1 MAVKA
6 ESTGAIDAIWVGDSI
21 LSKPRLECIPLLG
34 AIAAR
39 TSRVKLGVA
48 CMATIAQRNPVLLA
62 LQWAS
67 LDVLS
72 NGRTWL
78 AACMGYPASQHPMA
92 AKELEVMGI
101 ASKERPG
108 RLEEM
113 IQALRL
119 LWSDE
124 HASFHGKYY
133 SFDDV
138 NLLPKPAQRPCPI
151 YIAGTPRPA
160 QIGERGVERSLRR
173 IARYADG
180 WMSNQIELA
189 MFKDYQ
195 GRLRE
200 MVTEEGRDPNAFK
213 TVLYYG
219 VSVNRDR
226 EQAFREAKT
235 FLDAYY
241 QKDFTREGVE
251 IWTACGPVEHCVD
264 CLRGFIEAGV
274 DHVAIRPIGDDLNQ
288 QFVMFLGRTYSRA
301 AGGNRQ
307 GRLAPRTSRQEDGIY
322 NRSMKPLFSISRI
335 KRESMKSSGFAS
347 RALGCAFSKVFNS
360 TPTPSAVGYG
370 GISRCSVTRS

>member
-1 MAVKA
+1 MLGAMASGKTTFGLTLSNRALITRGTPPSELIDMAVKA
-6 ESTGAIDAIWVGDSI
+6 ESTGAINAIWVGDSI

-67 LDVLS
+67 LDALS

-92 AKELEVMGI
+92 AKELEVMGV
-101 ASKERPG
+101 ASKERPK

-113 IQALRL
+113 IEAVRL

-151 YIAGTPRPA
+151 YIAGTPRAA

-226 EQAFREAKT
+226 EQAFREAKA

-251 IWTACGPVEHCVD
+251 IWTACGPVERCVD
-264 CLRGFIEAGV
+264 CLRGFIDAGV
-274 DHVAIRPIGDDLNQ
+274 DHVAIRPIGADLNQ
-288 QFVMFLGRTYSRA
+288 QFVIFLEKLIPALQAVTDKA
-301 AGGNRQ
+301 A
-307 GRLAPRTSRQEDGIY
+307 
-322 NRSMKPLFSISRI
+322 
-335 KRESMKSSGFAS
+335 
-347 RALGCAFSKVFNS
+347 
-360 TPTPSAVGYG
+360 
-370 GISRCSVTRS
+370 

>member
-1 MAVKA
+1 MPKTQTSFGLTLSNRALVTRGTQAKELIDMAVQA
-6 ESTGAIDAIWVGDSI
+6 EGTGTIDAIWVGDSI
-21 LSKPRLECIPLLG
+21 ISKPRLECIPLLG
-34 AIAAR
+34 AIASH

-72 NGRTWL
+72 GGRTWL

-92 AKELEVMGI
+92 AKELQVMGI
-101 ASKERPG
+101 ESKDRPG

-113 IQALRL
+113 IQALRV

-124 HASFHGKYY
+124 HATFRGKYY

-138 NLLPKPAQRPCPI
+138 DLLPKPAQQPCPI
-151 YIAGTPRPA
+151 YIAGTPRTT

-180 WMSNQIELA
+180 WMTNQIELA
-189 MFKDYQ
+189 MFRDYL

-200 MVTEEGRDPNAFK
+200 MLVEEGRDPKKFK

-219 VSVNRDR
+219 ISVNRDR
-226 EQAFREAKT
+226 DQAFREAKI

-241 QKDFTREGVE
+241 QKDFTRQGVE
-251 IWTACGPVEHCVD
+251 IWNACGPVEHCVD
-264 CLRGFIEAGV
+264 CVRGFINVGV
-274 DHVAIRPIGDDLNQ
+274 DHVTIRPIGEDLNE
-288 QFVMFLGRTYSRA
+288 QFRIYLEEVLPALNSA
-301 AGGNRQ
+301 AATG
-307 GRLAPRTSRQEDGIY
+307 A
-322 NRSMKPLFSISRI
+322 
-335 KRESMKSSGFAS
+335 
-347 RALGCAFSKVFNS
+347 
-360 TPTPSAVGYG
+360 AVG
-370 GISRCSVTRS
+370 

>member
-1 MAVKA
+1 MTKKKPTFGLTLSNRALVTRGTPPEELIDMAVRA
-6 ESTGAIDAIWVGDSI
+6 EAVGAVDAIWVGDSI

-34 AIAAR
+34 AIAGR

-72 NGRTWL
+72 GGRTWL

-92 AKELEVMGI
+92 AKELEVMGV

-119 LWSDE
+119 LWSEE

-151 YIAGTPRPA
+151 YIAGTPRAA
-160 QIGERGVERSLRR
+160 QIGARGVERSLRR
-173 IARYADG
+173 MARYADG
-180 WMSNQIELA
+180 WMSNQIEVSMFRDHLA
-189 MFKDYQ
+189 
-195 GRLRE
+195 RLRE
-200 MVTEEGRDPNAFK
+200 MLVEEGRDPDAFK

-219 VSVNRDR
+219 VSVNNDR

-241 QKDFTREGVE
+241 QKDFSRQGVE
-251 IWTACGPVEHCVD
+251 IWTACGPVEHCIACVKE
-264 CLRGFIEAGV
+264 FIEAAV
-274 DHVAIRPIGDDLNQ
+274 DHVTIRPIGADLNA
-288 QFVMFLGRTYSRA
+288 QFRIYLEEILPALNA
-301 AGGNRQ
+301 AN
-307 GRLAPRTSRQEDGIY
+307 
-322 NRSMKPLFSISRI
+322 
-335 KRESMKSSGFAS
+335 ES
-347 RALGCAFSKVFNS
+347 
-360 TPTPSAVGYG
+360 
-370 GISRCSVTRS
+370 

>member
-1 MAVKA
+1 MLPGMAKKITSIGLTLSNRALVTKGTPPEELIDMAARA
-6 ESTGAIDAIWVGDSI
+6 ERSGDVDAVWVGDSI

-39 TSRVKLGVA
+39 TSRLKLGVA

-72 NGRTWL
+72 GGRTWL

-92 AKELEVMGI
+92 AKELEVMGV

-113 IQALRL
+113 LQALRR
-119 LWSDE
+119 LWSEE

-138 NLLPKPAQRPCPI
+138 NLLPKPVQRPCPI
-151 YIAGTPRPA
+151 YIAGTPRPT

-180 WMSNQIELA
+180 WMTNQIELS
-189 MFKDYQ
+189 MFQDYRE
-195 GRLRE
+195 RLRQ
-200 MVTEEGRDPNAFK
+200 MLSEEGRDPNAFK
-213 TVLYYG
+213 TALYYG
-219 VSVNRDR
+219 ICVNRDR
-226 EQAFREAKT
+226 DRAFRQAKT

-241 QKDFTREGVE
+241 QKDFTRAGVE
-251 IWTACGPVEHCVD
+251 IWTACGPVEHCVR
-264 CLRGFIEAGV
+264 CINEFVEAGV
-274 DHVAIRPIGDDLNQ
+274 DHVAIRPIGDDLNE
-288 QFVMFLGRTYSRA
+288 QFEIFLVEILPA
-301 AGGNRQ
+301 LRQ
-307 GRLAPRTSRQEDGIY
+307 
-322 NRSMKPLFSISRI
+322 
-335 KRESMKSSGFAS
+335 
-347 RALGCAFSKVFNS
+347 
-360 TPTPSAVGYG
+360 
-370 GISRCSVTRS
+370 

>member
-1 MAVKA
+1 MSARKTSFGLTLSNRALVTRGTQPKDLIDMAVQA
-6 ESTGAIDAIWVGDSI
+6 EDTGAIDAVWVGDSI

-34 AIAAR
+34 AIAAH

-72 NGRTWL
+72 GGRTWL
-78 AACMGYPASQHPMA
+78 VACMGYPASQHPMA
-92 AKELEVMGI
+92 AKELEVMGVE
-101 ASKERPG
+101 SKERPG

-113 IQALRL
+113 IQALRA

-124 HASFHGKYY
+124 HASFRGKYY

-138 NLLPKPAQRPCPI
+138 NLLPKPAQQPCPI
-151 YIAGTPRPA
+151 YIAGTPRPS

-173 IARYADG
+173 IACYADG
-180 WMSNQIELA
+180 WMTNQIELA
-189 MFKDYQ
+189 MFRDYS

-200 MVTEEGRDPNAFK
+200 MLVEEGRDPNKFK

-219 VSVNRDR
+219 ISVNNDRDK
-226 EQAFREAKT
+226 ALREAKT

-251 IWTACGPVEHCVD
+251 IWNACGPVEHCVD
-264 CLRGFIEAGV
+264 CVRGFINAGV
-274 DHVAIRPIGDDLNQ
+274 DHVTIRPIGEDLNE
-288 QFVMFLGRTYSRA
+288 QFRVYLEEVLPALNSVA
-301 AGGNRQ
+301 A
-307 GRLAPRTSRQEDGIY
+307 A
-322 NRSMKPLFSISRI
+322 
-335 KRESMKSSGFAS
+335 
-347 RALGCAFSKVFNS
+347 
-360 TPTPSAVGYG
+360 
-370 GISRCSVTRS
+370 

>member
-1 MAVKA
+1 MLAAMPEKKTTFGITLSNRAVLTQGTKAKDLIDMSVKA
-6 ESTGAIDAIWVGDSI
+6 EHTGAIDAVWVGDSI

-34 AIAAR
+34 AIASH

-72 NGRTWL
+72 SGRTWL

-101 ASKERPG
+101 KSKERPG

-138 NLLPKPAQRPCPI
+138 DLLPKPAQRPCPI

-160 QIGERGVERSLRR
+160 QLGDGGVERSLRR
-173 IARYADG
+173 IARCADG
-180 WMSNQIELA
+180 WMTNQIELA
-189 MFKDYQ
+189 MFQEYSA
-195 GRLRE
+195 RLRE
-200 MVTEEGRDPNAFK
+200 MLVQEGRDPSAFK

-219 VSVNRDR
+219 VAVNNDRDR
-226 EQAFREAKT
+226 AFREAKT

-251 IWTACGPVEHCVD
+251 IWTACGPVEHCVE
-264 CLRGFIEAGV
+264 CVRGFIDAGV
-274 DHVAIRPIGDDLNQ
+274 DHVTIRPIGDNLEE
-288 QFVMFLGRTYSRA
+288 QFDIFLGKVLPALTQVRA
-301 AGGNRQ
+301 
-307 GRLAPRTSRQEDGIY
+307 
-322 NRSMKPLFSISRI
+322 
-335 KRESMKSSGFAS
+335 
-347 RALGCAFSKVFNS
+347 
-360 TPTPSAVGYG
+360 
-370 GISRCSVTRS
+370 

>member
-1 MAVKA
+1 MLAAMSQHKTSFGLTLSNRALVTQGTQPKELIDMAVKA
-6 ESTGAIDAIWVGDSI
+6 ENSGVIDAIWVGDSI

-34 AIAAR
+34 AIAAH

-72 NGRTWL
+72 GGRTWL

-101 ASKERPG
+101 KSKERPG

-113 IQALRL
+113 IGALRV

-133 SFDDV
+133 SFDEV
-138 NLLPKPAQRPCPI
+138 NLLPKPAQQPCPI
-151 YIAGTPRPA
+151 YIAGTPRPS
-160 QIGERGVERSLRR
+160 QIGDGGVERSLRR

-180 WMSNQIELA
+180 WMTNQIELA
-189 MFKDYQ
+189 MFQDYR
-195 GRLRE
+195 GRLRQ
-200 MVTEEGRDPNAFK
+200 MLVEEGRDPEQFK

-226 EQAFREAKT
+226 DQAFRQAKT

-241 QKDFTREGVE
+241 QKDFTRPGVE
-251 IWTACGPVEHCVD
+251 IWTACGPLEHCVD
-264 CLRGFIEAGV
+264 CVRGFIDAGV
-274 DHVAIRPIGDDLNQ
+274 DHVTIRPIGDDLKH
-288 QFVMFLGRTYSRA
+288 QFNNFLQDVVPALNSA
-301 AGGNRQ
+301 AAN
-307 GRLAPRTSRQEDGIY
+307 A
-322 NRSMKPLFSISRI
+322 
-335 KRESMKSSGFAS
+335 A
-347 RALGCAFSKVFNS
+347 
-360 TPTPSAVGYG
+360 
-370 GISRCSVTRS
+370 

>member
-1 MAVKA
+1 MAVQA
-6 ESTGAIDAIWVGDSI
+6 EETGTIDAIWVGDSI

-34 AIAAR
+34 AIAAH

-67 LDVLS
+67 LDALS
-72 NGRTWL
+72 GGRTWL

-92 AKELEVMGI
+92 AKELQVMGI
-101 ASKERPG
+101 ESKERPQ

-113 IQALRL
+113 IQALRA

-138 NLLPKPAQRPCPI
+138 NLLPKPAQQPCPI
-151 YIAGTPRPA
+151 YIAGTPRPT

-180 WMSNQIELA
+180 WMTNQIELA
-189 MFKDYQ
+189 MFQDHL

-200 MVTEEGRDPNAFK
+200 ILVEEGRDPNNFK
-213 TVLYYG
+213 TILYYG

-241 QKDFTREGVE
+241 QKDFTRQGVE
-251 IWTACGPVEHCVD
+251 IWNACGPVEHCVD
-264 CLRGFIEAGV
+264 CVRGFIKAGV
-274 DHVAIRPIGDDLNQ
+274 DHVTIRPIGEDLNE
-288 QFVMFLGRTYSRA
+288 QFRIYLEEVLPALSSIA
-301 AGGNRQ
+301 AN
-307 GRLAPRTSRQEDGIY
+307 A
-322 NRSMKPLFSISRI
+322 
-335 KRESMKSSGFAS
+335 A
-347 RALGCAFSKVFNS
+347 
-360 TPTPSAVGYG
+360 
-370 GISRCSVTRS
+370 

>member
-1 MAVKA
+1 MLAPMPETKTTFGITLSNRAVLTQGTQAKDLIDMSVKA
-6 ESTGAIDAIWVGDSI
+6 ENTGAIDAVWVGDSI

-34 AIAAR
+34 AIASH

-72 NGRTWL
+72 GGRTWL

-92 AKELEVMGI
+92 AKELEVMGVN
-101 ASKERPG
+101 SKERPG

-124 HASFHGKYY
+124 QASFHGKYY

-151 YIAGTPRPA
+151 YIAGTPRPS
-160 QIGERGVERSLRR
+160 QIGDGGVERSLRR

-180 WMSNQIELA
+180 WMTNQIELG
-189 MFKDYQ
+189 MFQEYST
-195 GRLRE
+195 RLRD
-200 MVTEEGRDPNAFK
+200 MLVQEGRDPRAFK

-219 VSVNRDR
+219 VSVNNDRDR
-226 EQAFREAKT
+226 AFREAKT

-241 QKDFTREGVE
+241 QKDFTRQGVE

-264 CLRGFIEAGV
+264 CVRKFIEAGV
-274 DHVAIRPIGDDLNQ
+274 DHVTIRPIGENLDA
-288 QFVMFLGRTYSRA
+288 QFDIFLQEVLPALRQVA
-301 AGGNRQ
+301 A
-307 GRLAPRTSRQEDGIY
+307 
-322 NRSMKPLFSISRI
+322 
-335 KRESMKSSGFAS
+335 
-347 RALGCAFSKVFNS
+347 
-360 TPTPSAVGYG
+360 
-370 GISRCSVTRS
+370 

>member
-1 MAVKA
+1 MAVEA
-6 ESTGAIDAIWVGDSI
+6 ENSGAIDAVWVGDSI

-48 CMATIAQRNPVLLA
+48 CMATIAQRNPLLLA

-72 NGRTWL
+72 GGRTWL

-92 AKELEVMGI
+92 AKELAVMGVE
-101 ASKERPG
+101 SKERPA

-113 IQALRL
+113 IQALKV

-133 SFDDV
+133 TFDDV
-138 NLLPKPAQRPCPI
+138 NLLPKPTQQPCPI
-151 YIAGTPRPA
+151 YIAGTPRPT

-180 WMSNQIELA
+180 WMTNQIELS
-189 MFKDYQ
+189 MFQHYLS
-195 GRLRE
+195 RLRD
-200 MVTEEGRDPNAFK
+200 MLMEEGRDPNKFK

-226 EQAFREAKT
+226 EQAFRQAKA

-241 QKDFTREGVE
+241 QKDFTRAGVE

-264 CLRGFIEAGV
+264 CLRGFIDAGV
-274 DHVAIRPIGDDLNQ
+274 DHVAIRPIGADLNE
-288 QFVMFLGRTYSRA
+288 QFRIFLA
-301 AGGNRQ
+301 EVLPA
-307 GRLAPRTSRQEDGIY
+307 LH
-322 NRSMKPLFSISRI
+322 
-335 KRESMKSSGFAS
+335 SS
-347 RALGCAFSKVFNS
+347 
-360 TPTPSAVGYG
+360 
-370 GISRCSVTRS
+370 

>member
-1 MAVKA
+1 MLGAVSEKKTSFGLTMSNRALVTRGTKPKDLIDMAVQA
-6 ESTGAIDAIWVGDSI
+6 ENTGVIDAVWVGDSI

-34 AIAAR
+34 AIAAH

-72 NGRTWL
+72 GGRTWL
-78 AACMGYPASQHPMA
+78 AACMGYPANQHPMA
-92 AKELEVMGI
+92 AKELEVMGVE
-101 ASKERPG
+101 SKERPG

-119 LWSDE
+119 LWCDE
-124 HASFHGKYY
+124 HATFHGKYY

-138 NLLPKPAQRPCPI
+138 NLLPKPVQQPCPI
-151 YIAGTPRPA
+151 YIAGTPRPT

-180 WMSNQIELA
+180 WMTNQIELD
-189 MFKDYQ
+189 MFQDYLR
-195 GRLRE
+195 RLRY
-200 MVTEEGRDPNAFK
+200 MLVEEGRDPNEFK

-226 EQAFREAKT
+226 QQAFREAKT

-241 QKDFTREGVE
+241 QKDFSRQGVE

-264 CLRGFIEAGV
+264 CVRGFIDAGV
-274 DHVAIRPIGDDLNQ
+274 DHVTIRPIGEDLNE
-288 QFVMFLGRTYSRA
+288 QFHIYVEEILPGLNLVAGNA
-301 AGGNRQ
+301 A
-307 GRLAPRTSRQEDGIY
+307 
-322 NRSMKPLFSISRI
+322 
-335 KRESMKSSGFAS
+335 
-347 RALGCAFSKVFNS
+347 
-360 TPTPSAVGYG
+360 
-370 GISRCSVTRS
+370 

>member
-1 MAVKA
+1 MVAIMLEKKTSFGLTLSNRALVTQGMPPKELIDMAVQA
-6 ESTGAIDAIWVGDSI
+6 ENTGLIDAIWVGDSI

-34 AIAAR
+34 AVAAR

-48 CMATIAQRNPVLLA
+48 CMATIAQRNPLLLA

-72 NGRTWL
+72 SGRTWL

-92 AKELEVMGI
+92 AKELEVMGV
-101 ASKERPG
+101 ASKERPR

-113 IQALRL
+113 IQALRI

-124 HASFHGKYY
+124 HASFHGQYY

-138 NLLPKPAQRPCPI
+138 NLLPKPAQHPCPI
-151 YIAGTPRPA
+151 YIAGTPRPT

-189 MFKDYQ
+189 MFQDYQ
-195 GRLRE
+195 GRLRD
-200 MVTEEGRDPNAFK
+200 MLAEEGRDPKTFK

-219 VSVNRDR
+219 IAVNPERDL
-226 EQAFREAKT
+226 AFREAKA

-241 QKDFTREGVE
+241 QKDFTRQGVE
-251 IWTACGPVEHCVD
+251 IWTACGPVEHCID
-264 CLRGFIEAGV
+264 CVRGFIEAGV
-274 DHVAIRPIGDDLNQ
+274 DHVTIRPIGDDLDG
-288 QFVMFLGRTYSRA
+288 QFRIFLEEVLPALNSA
-301 AGGNRQ
+301 A
-307 GRLAPRTSRQEDGIY
+307 SD
-322 NRSMKPLFSISRI
+322 
-335 KRESMKSSGFAS
+335 
-347 RALGCAFSKVFNS
+347 S
-360 TPTPSAVGYG
+360 T
-370 GISRCSVTRS
+370 